1 MPQGRATTREREEAY
16 QDLVRQG
23 LIVPPQRESAGAGED
38 ERRAAYEALVRDGL
52 IVRGTPQANGAQS
65 DAPLPEWSVGKAFR
79 AGISDVL
86 TRRADATAMEREAMA
101 DRRERGL
108 VNPGALGYLFGER
121 PQAAPAQPENSAPV
135 GLLDIWLPKLR
146 ENQAKDR
153 EMFEAYREQRFADAQ
168 ESAFRREDTLRKM
181 ADSVSPG
188 EYAAPESAVGQFAHD
203 FIRNSP
209 YSLAS
214 MAASV
219 PVAVMTGGAAV
230 PMALTSA
237 ALGHMEAQD
246 EMSDV
251 YRHFREQGL
260 SPDEAYRR
268 AMPDYAANV
277 GVLAASNYLQTA
289 VTAGAGKAVKEA
301 LDAAAAGKTAETAL
315 GKAAE
320 AIMKTDMGKKLLTSR
335 GGPAA
340 ASILFDAISEG
351 VFEEAPQNIASSLTK
366 GEPVDWG
373 QTAYEAALGAA
384 SGALFGAGGSAMSY
398 LSDRREAMRTG
409 AESPQ
414 NAAEPQAQPPVS
426 ATGSPDALIDELI
439 GEVNAAQETA
449 AQTGSQQE
457 AAARGNAE
465 VVADAVNSAPLEGR
479 EQARTREPIQSA
491 AQESGRVELKRDGQ
505 AVAQPAPIQPQFQNI
520 VQYNDRGEWLAT
532 PVNYELMELDD
543 LITSNTDAGGINELY
558 PAEYQPR
565 DRSRLDSVQQIE
577 EIARSLQPQQLGPT
591 MDIFNGASIIDARN
605 NVISGNGRTMAIR
618 RAYGDAGNPSAA
630 RYRRYLADN
639 AANLG
644 IDAAALAQMRNP
656 VYVRRLM
663 DEGVDL
669 RRFAELANTPTI
681 AAKSAAE
688 VARQDAGHI
697 DDELLSMIES
707 DENGNLN
714 FNRNFASN
722 YLDRIVAQSER
733 GAFVTR
739 DGYLSQDALRRMK
752 NALVYKAYGD
762 SSFLERISESTDDD
776 MRNLS
781 NALVS
786 VSPNIAKMEGG
797 IARGALDSNL
807 SIRDALVE
815 AIRQLEYVR
824 ANGLKVDEALNQSGL
839 FGEQMSDAAKVMLQF
854 FDANKRSAKAI
865 RTLLADYAAEVE
877 DKGDPRQANMFETED
892 ETAAQLLARMAAR
905 QGKGA
910 DGKAVQTAGDQG
922 RIDFNAPEATQERPQ
937 TTAAPAQAQAAEP
950 TVRPQA
956 RNAEAAP
963 APGAAQGQQPQTAA
977 AYPVENARKTY
988 TPVGETT
995 ESIEYRVDEEDD
1007 GSFSVSKITGAR
1019 DENGVIVA
1027 TRREIMETG
1036 LDEREAEEMRARL
1049 QGEESAAATS
1059 RSGEKEAKIAGNVM
1073 FAEGYRSESGRTL
1086 DEADRFEF
1094 VIRPDGSNFFGAF
1107 GQDVEAATGGR
1118 VKAAPIRLQVGYT
1131 RPDAQGNETG
1141 FGLAHIKKREPELLK
1156 IGYNSAEEYI
1166 TDIIGTY
1173 DRIYGHKKS
1182 NRIQLVRSGSK
1193 SGVMPLELILDYGDD
1208 GFYTIVSAFPYSD
1221 RKIAKKIKEPLLYDR
1236 RGTTLSTISPDADA
1250 AKKGTNGDKVR
1261 PAVPAAAEEQGSFS
1275 DSNIPQSPIP
1285 SNEAA
1290 KQIRLAGRVFDMLK
1304 KGETIKDNVA
1314 FARMADAEFG
1324 GTQSEGAYVM
1334 TQAYDALEMGVNLY
1348 IRDKKITPSQY
1359 STAKSVKKTVAALQ
1373 ETILDK
1379 LPTMNIR
1386 DARKEKYQQFSTPPN
1401 YSAVVN
1407 WLLGTKAGDVVLEPS
1422 AGLGGLAV
1430 FAKNAGAAVYV
1441 NELDP
1446 QRAALL
1452 SRMGFD
1458 GVFTENAEQID
1469 NVLPHNIRP
1478 NRIVMNPPFSSSA
1491 GRTSRNDTMNAAQ
1504 HIEQALERL
1513 ADGGR
1518 AVMILGKGM
1527 ADDAPR
1533 FKEFWNG
1540 IKERYNVRANVE
1552 LSGKDY
1558 AKYGT
1563 TFGNVI
1569 VVVDKTG
1576 PTPSTGSERKAYA
1589 TVTGDGKTLSLD
1601 EAIDLLEGVAKDG
1614 RNLERRAGEARR
1626 AEQSSRGQS
1635 VVGNRQAENTDGGA
1649 LQQPA
1654 ADIGGVAARDVPDER
1669 AGMAGEGGHAPGGN
1683 AGGLPESDRPD
1694 SERPAN
1700 NVQRGRGEV
1709 RAGGSGRLPVG
1720 DAGRGGVPEGER
1732 PAAGA
1737 GTGGAGDI
1745 QRGPG
1750 DVAGRDRPAGQ
1761 SDGHNEGL
1769 ASESVQ
1775 LKSKDEI
1782 IKERAKAKPS
1792 ADEDEMVY
1800 EHYVSSVAGKEHPA
1814 DLDEPAAM
1822 AAVQAPEITVKLKLP
1837 DKIIKDGLL
1846 SAPQIEAVARAVQS
1860 FETTNPDGT
1869 RRGFFIGDGT
1879 GVGKG
1884 REIAGI
1890 IMDQFAKGYG
1900 NGKAVWLSKSHDLAN
1915 DARRDWEG
1923 LGNDGKDVIQ
1933 FSKYTGKKRL
1943 NSDQK
1948 GILFSAYTFFDKK
1961 TRRDRAQE
1969 MKDWLGEDF
1978 DGVIVLDEAHIVNN
1992 VLDKKGQRGD
2002 SKASKRALAV
2012 RDLILAFPKARVVYV
2027 SATGATEIQNL
2038 GMLERL
2044 YLWGEGTAFQ
2054 TLSDFLAK
2062 IGNGGMAALELV
2074 ARDMKAMGLY
2084 IARSLSMRA
2093 GPNGGDENV
2102 TFSRLEHRLTEA
2114 QKTQYNE
2121 VCKAWSVVV
2130 QNVREA
2136 VGATKTTQGS
2146 NAYSQLYGAMQSCYN
2161 QILTS
2166 MSIPS
2171 VISSIEQDLK
2181 NGNSVVLQLT
2191 NTNEAA
2197 QNRAAEKL
2205 NKEEGDTVDD
2215 LDVTP
2220 RDSVIAFLEKSFP
2233 VEQYEEYEDD
2243 NGNRKTR
2250 LVLDSNG
2257 KPVLNKKAV
2266 KARDELIE
2274 HIRSVRFPDS
2284 PMDMIIKHFGVKN
2297 VAEVTGRSKTPNYER
2312 KGNAILVPRG
2322 KNANRAEME
2331 AFQDGRK
2338 RILIFSDAGGT
2349 GFSFHADKTK
2359 KNQQK
2364 RIHYMLQ
2371 PGWNAAKAVQGLGR
2385 TNRSNQAH
2393 KPHVV
2398 LVTTNVPGH
2407 KRFMSTIARRLEQ
2420 LGALTL
2426 GDRSAQNKGLFNE
2439 GDNLESRQSQIA
2451 VNRLIA
2457 ELPESVLDLMG
2468 IQIKMDKRGRAE
2480 EVPVS
2485 QFLNRLLVLDVDTQ
2499 GRVFDWF
2506 NRLQQEEIEKARA
2519 NGTLD
2524 TGTRTLRA
2532 DSLSVAEDSVVY
2544 KNGGVETRYIKLDAG
2559 YKQSPRAFDSRAE
2572 SGFIGYYSQK
2582 AANGG
2587 KGRVV
2592 QVYEKASETDP
2603 RTGEIL
2609 KTYSLRGV
2617 NPSFSGTINER
2628 TLNNADR
2635 YVKLGKADAE
2645 RLWNDESREL
2655 PRMRHETRHLL
2666 SGAILPIYNS
2676 VEMGEG
2682 GGTVLKV
2689 NLDDGR
2695 SVLGL
2700 AVSDQRIG
2708 PTLRNLAAMPDN
2720 SAPRYEGA
2728 APSLAPEDIIDDV
2741 MENGTEYRLQNGW
2754 RIKRRRVLGD
2764 NRVELV
2770 GPDFTQ
2776 EGAVTKWGVIK
2787 ETINSQSRYFIPTG
2801 RPQTLTKILA
2811 FSPVDP
2817 ERTVRNNGGEERYRI
2832 ADIRQRDAALKNEML
2847 RGKPVARLTG
2857 NEYQAASPAIWD
2869 EVFADL
2875 QAKFKGKV
2883 YREGIGDIF
2892 FLKKGLK
2899 ADVFHG
2905 TSKEK
2910 NAAFAAVPNILTKGK
2925 VLRISPNW
2933 KGRGYRSFV
2942 IGAPIEI
2949 AGERYLAMA
2958 VVNEAS
2964 DTNHHRTHG
2973 NFYLHEVFLEK
2984 GLLDSQTASPRGTQ
2998 QPSPLR
3004 SGHRS
3009 LAASDVS
3016 QQGDIYTL
3024 LNKVIN
3030 VNSLPEITP
3039 EAINANA
3046 PGLHAIRL
3054 SGGALLLEGKGGAKI
3069 FIDNRD
3075 EPLSI
3080 NSKAFR
3086 QEYGRDV
3093 TPDDIATGR
3102 TVIMGK
3108 KAFIDLVNGVS
3119 TLEDLNEELYH
3130 SAEALVLRPEEIAKL
3145 REDFGS
3151 EKACVE
3157 AYLNFR
3163 NRRMKRLTVRSMR
3176 FFQRIKDCFDRIR
3189 ATLFGPRSEDIFR
3202 DIADGRVWDREVI
3215 ESNEAVTRYRNTRKA
3230 ADIAAAYGRAV
3241 EAVEHIM
3248 DGADESVIKNARD
3261 DISQYGGSNDVAL
3274 VWGNSKKGIAH
3285 IGEKRG
3291 GEVVG
3296 NVIRAVVEGDVVKF
3310 VEAKKTLHIEW
3321 NGYEAVLS
3329 LDENG
3334 NRKTWL
3340 LTGWHQNR
3348 PDASGEVGAQSGA
3361 THTRP
3366 TFSRSDMGAGLDVI
3380 LAQRD
3385 ESVNDSNVRY
3395 RVSAPEQG
3403 RVFEDAK
3410 KVSEEMKE
3418 AKKEVSMPATVGK
3431 VLEDVA
3437 SAENGERT
3445 EGMKDPLDKPKRRR
3459 TFREMIDAAY
3469 TAHVDDLH
3477 PIFTH
3482 FGKDMYRRAA
3492 NALYGIG
3499 SKARYRLLYGDQD
3512 RGAKGLKQIWE
3523 MLPAEHRSGF
3533 SYYAVLKHLYD
3544 IAKLTADTR
3553 AQIAGLQ
3560 QQLDEGGLDAK
3571 GRERIEAQI
3580 AELKKRERFTMASPE
3595 VYEKAIK
3602 KIEAA
3607 YPKWIEAQKELVKY
3621 NRALLKT
3628 LEESGIISHDLY
3640 YDLVHRYPNYV
3651 PLQRDFDTKEGLD
3664 EFVEGRGLV
3673 NVQNP
3678 LKRLRG
3684 SERDV
3689 IDPLDQIIRNTYAFE
3704 SVAARQGV
3712 AREIVK
3718 RYDKGEYD
3726 GLMEQV
3732 EDRHHGPGESIFYV
3746 YEDGKKRLFKT
3757 DKDIYEALVR
3767 SVGAA
3772 PQTSNILTKM
3782 LSVPTRALRY
3792 GTTHSL
3798 TFGVGNLLRDTFSYA
3813 VLGKDF
3819 RPVVD
3824 TVNGFLALIT
3834 NEELVRDFM
3843 RSGGLQESSWLSDNK
3858 REELIR
3864 LLKGRKT
3871 WKDNA
3876 ALHYNPI
3883 ALYFKLSGAFAE
3895 FSEQASRLGQYKR
3908 LLDEGYSKEDAIFET
3923 RDNMNFMRAGN
3934 VGRSLNR
3941 FVPFYN
3947 ASLQGVDKLC
3957 RTMYHDGKWDKKAM
3971 ARGLLYLTTL
3981 SLVSCLYNYGD
3992 DDRREKYLNLR
4003 PWRKNM
4009 FWNFVI
4015 GDEVFSIPK
4024 PFEAGMIFG
4033 SLPERFMDYLWA
4045 KDKRAFD
4052 GVMNS
4057 LLSALTPEFA
4067 PLLFMTLFELQS
4079 NYSRF
4084 FGRQIVPMREQRLRP
4099 ELQYGPHT
4107 AEWAKQITQITKYL
4121 PEFAGLPALE
4131 TFSRTLRSPRML
4143 EYAALAL
4150 TGSAARDLSDI
4161 YNMGSRLFK
4170 GETRPAENP
4179 LVVMPGVRRL
4189 FADAKYGGR
4198 DQDAFRKEIDS
4209 LMEDYNSAKEHCEQ
4223 GRYTE
4228 LSVRDIRHLQLEP
4241 VIQYTNKMLT
4251 DRNRG
4256 INAANRAIQR
4266 ITVAPNMTA
4275 KQKREAIDQI
4285 NAYVLAMSR
4294 EGLRR
4299 VEEIQKYLRTDK
4311 M

>member
-1 MPQGRATTREREEAY
+1 MPQERAMTREEAY

-23 LIVPPQRESAGAGED
+23 LIVPPQMESVSAGED

-52 IVRGTPQANGAQS
+52 IVRGTPQANETQS
-65 DAPLPEWSVGKAFR
+65 NAPLPEWSAGRAFR

-86 TRRADATAMEREAMA
+86 TRRADTTAMEREAMA
-101 DRRERGL
+101 DRQERGL
-108 VNPGALGYLFGER
+108 VNPGILGYLFGER
-121 PQAAPAQPENSAPV
+121 PQAAPAQPDNNAPA
-135 GLLDIWLPKLR
+135 GLIDKLLPGLR

-153 EMFEAYREQRFADAQ
+153 EMFKAYREQRFADAQ

-181 ADSVSPG
+181 AGAVDPG

-209 YSLAS
+209 YTLAS

-251 YRHFREQGL
+251 YKHFREQGL
-260 SPDEAYRR
+260 TPDEAYRR

-289 VTAGAGKAVKEA
+289 VTAGAGKAVREA
-301 LDAAAAGKTAETAL
+301 LDAAAAGTAPSTAL
-315 GKAAE
+315 GKAAD
-320 AIMKTDMGKKLLTSR
+320 AIMKTETGRKLLTSR

-366 GEPVDWG
+366 GEPIDWE

-398 LSDRREAMRTG
+398 LSDRGEGRRTG
-409 AESPQ
+409 AELPQ
-414 NAAEPQAQPPVS
+414 NAMQPQPAQPQAPDAAQAQRLAQAQAAQTD
-426 ATGSPDALIDELI
+426 ATGQPRAQNQPSSVASGAPDTLIDEII

-449 AQTGSQQE
+449 AQTGSSQE
-457 AAARGNAE
+457 ATARGNAE
-465 VVADAVNSAPLEGR
+465 VVADAVNSAPLEGL
-479 EQARTREPIQSA
+479 EKARTREPIQAA
-491 AQESGRVELKRDGQ
+491 AQPQPQESVTLKQDGQ
-505 AVAQPAPIQPQFQNI
+505 AAQPVAPQPQPGNFVRFHSNGQLM
-520 VQYNDRGEWLAT
+520 QT
-532 PVNYELMELDD
+532 PVDYALMEIDD
-543 LITSNTDAGGINELY
+543 LVTSNLDSGGVNPAY
-558 PAEYQPR
+558 PAEFQPR
-565 DRSRLDSVQQIE
+565 DRSRASGMLQVSQM
-577 EIARSLQPQQLGPT
+577 ARDLRPELLGA
-591 MDIFNGASIIDARN
+591 DEYADRGAPIIDARG
-605 NVISGNGRTMAIR
+605 NVISGNGRTMSIR
-618 RAYGDAGNPSAA
+618 SAYRNQPDTSGA
-630 RYRRYLADN
+630 RYRNWLSEN
-639 AANLG
+639 
-644 IDAAALAQMRNP
+644 AAALGLDGNAARSMRNP
-656 VYVRRLM
+656 VLVRRLT
-663 DEGVDL
+663 DPQLDL
-669 RRFAELANTPTI
+669 RAFAEDANTPVVAGMSASEQAMKDAERLTPEI
-681 AAKSAAE
+681 LAKF
-688 VARQDAGHI
+688 VPNDTG
-697 DDELLSMIES
+697 DVLTN
-707 DENGNLN
+707 NGE
-714 FNRNFASN
+714 FVQAFGDGVVDRSEMERFINREG
-722 YLDRIVAQSER
+722 R
-733 GAFVTR
+733 
-739 DGYLSQDALRRMK
+739 LSQDGARRIK
-752 NALVYKAYGD
+752 NALVAKAYGD
-762 SSFLERISESTDDD
+762 SGFLERVSESTDDD

-781 NALVS
+781 NALTQAA
-786 VSPNIAKMEGG
+786 PAIASAEEKMS
-797 IARGALDSNL
+797 RGLLDSNL
-807 SIRDALVE
+807 SLRAPLIE
-815 AIRQLEYVR
+815 AVRELERVR
-824 ANGLKVDEALNQSGL
+824 EQGGNVAEVLNQQGL
-839 FGEQMSDAAKVMLQF
+839 FGEQLSDEAKILLQF

-865 RTLLADYAAEVE
+865 RTLLTDYAATVE
-877 DKGDPRQANMFETED
+877 EKGDPRQASMFDAEG
-892 ETAAQLLARMAAR
+892 ETASQLLARMAAR

-910 DGKAVQTAGDQG
+910 DGRAIQAAGDQG
-922 RIDFNAPEATQERPQ
+922 RLDFNAPE
-937 TTAAPAQAQAAEP
+937 EP
-950 TVRPQA
+950 TAQVQRD
-956 RNAEAAP
+956 EAVPVTATP
-963 APGAAQGQQPQTAA
+963 APSAPQTAA
-977 AYPVENARKTY
+977 AYPIENARKAY
-988 TPVGETT
+988 TTAGETR
-995 ESIEYRVDEEDD
+995 ENIEYSADEESD
-1007 GSFSVSKITGAR
+1007 GSFSVSKITSTR

-1027 TRREIMETG
+1027 TRREVIENG
-1036 LDEREAEEMRARL
+1036 LDEREAEELRTRL
-1049 QGEESAAATS
+1049 QAEKATPPPTSQQATNRRADDKDASA
-1059 RSGEKEAKIAGNVM
+1059 
-1073 FAEGYRSESGRTL
+1073 
-1086 DEADRFEF
+1086 
-1094 VIRPDGSNFFGAF
+1094 P
-1107 GQDVEAATGGR
+1107 
-1118 VKAAPIRLQVGYT
+1118 AAPA
-1131 RPDAQGNETG
+1131 P
-1141 FGLAHIKKREPELLK
+1141 LASEP
-1156 IGYNSAEEYI
+1156 A
-1166 TDIIGTY
+1166 
-1173 DRIYGHKKS
+1173 
-1182 NRIQLVRSGSK
+1182 
-1193 SGVMPLELILDYGDD
+1193 P
-1208 GFYTIVSAFPYSD
+1208 
-1221 RKIAKKIKEPLLYDR
+1221 
-1236 RGTTLSTISPDADA
+1236 
-1250 AKKGTNGDKVR
+1250 
-1261 PAVPAAAEEQGSFS
+1261 
-1275 DSNIPQSPIP
+1275 PQM
-1285 SNEAA
+1285 
-1290 KQIRLAGRVFDMLK
+1290 RLAARVFDMLK
-1304 KGETIKDNVA
+1304 KGEKIKDNVA
-1314 FARMADAEFG
+1314 FARMADEAWG
-1324 GTQSEGAYVM
+1324 GTQAQGAYDM
-1334 TQAYDALEMGVNLY
+1334 SQAYDALEMGVNMY
-1348 IRDKKITPSQY
+1348 IRDKQIVPSRY
-1359 STAKSVKKTVAALQ
+1359 ATAASIKKSVAALKEQ
-1373 ETILDK
+1373 VMDK
-1379 LPTMNIR
+1379 LPTMSNR
-1386 DARKEKYQQFSTPPN
+1386 SERKMQFQQFSTPPN
-1401 YSAVVN
+1401 YSAVAN
-1407 WLLGTKAGDVVLEPS
+1407 WLLGTKEGDVVLEPS

-1430 FAKNAGAAVYV
+1430 FAKNAGATVYV

-1469 NVLPHNIRP
+1469 NVLPDNIRP
-1478 NRIVMNPPFSSSA
+1478 NRIIMNPPFSSSA
-1491 GRTSRNDTMNAAQ
+1491 GRTSRNDTMNAVQ

-1527 ADDAPR
+1527 ADESPR
-1533 FKEFWNG
+1533 FKAFWDD

-1563 TFGNVI
+1563 TWGNVI

-1576 PTPSTGSERKAYA
+1576 PTPSTGGKRKAYA
-1589 TVTGDGKTLSLD
+1589 TITGDGKTVSLD

-1614 RNLERRAGEARR
+1614 RSLERRTGAAGR
-1626 AEQSSRGQS
+1626 AEQSGRGQGR
-1635 VVGNRQAENTDGGA
+1635 VGDTRTENTGHGVV
-1649 LQQPA
+1649 QQSA
-1654 ADIGGVAARDVPDER
+1654 ADVGGVGVRDNPRER
-1669 AGMAGEGGHAPGGN
+1669 AGMVRAGGHAPEEN
-1683 AGGLPESDRPD
+1683 AARMPEPDRPD
-1694 SERPAN
+1694 SERSAN
-1700 NVQRGRGEV
+1700 NVQRRKARVGSDN
-1709 RAGGSGRLPVG
+1709 GGTGLSDGSTRP
-1720 DAGRGGVPEGER
+1720 GGVSEGER
-1732 PAAGA
+1732 PAGSN
-1737 GTGGAGDI
+1737 GTGGTGDI
-1745 QRGPG
+1745 QRGLG
-1750 DVAGRDRPAGQ
+1750 HDTGRDGASGQ
-1761 SDGHNEGL
+1761 PDGHNERL
-1769 ASESVQ
+1769 EPEFVQ
-1775 LKSKDEI
+1775 IKSKDEI
-1782 IKERAKAKPS
+1782 IKERAKAKPD
-1792 ADEDEMVY
+1792 ANEDEMVY
-1800 EHYVSSVAGKEHPA
+1800 EHYVSSVAGKDHPA

-1822 AAVQAPEITVKLKLP
+1822 AAVQAPEITVQLKLP
-1837 DKIIKDGLL
+1837 DRIIKEGKL
-1846 SAPQIEAVARAVQS
+1846 SAPQIEAVARAAQS
-1860 FETTNPDGT
+1860 FETKNPDGT

-1890 IMDQFAKGYG
+1890 IMDQLAKGLG
-1900 NGKAVWLSKSHDLAN
+1900 NGKALWLSKSHDLAE
-1915 DARRDWEG
+1915 DARRDWVG
-1923 LGNDGKDVIQ
+1923 LGNNGNDVIQ
-1933 FSKYTGKKRL
+1933 FCKYTGKKRL
-1943 NSDQK
+1943 DPKQK

-1961 TRRDRAQE
+1961 PGRDRVKE

-1978 DGVIVLDEAHIVNN
+1978 DGVIALDEAHLVNN
-1992 VLDKKGQRGD
+1992 VLDVKGTRGKN
-2002 SKASKRALAV
+2002 KASQRALAV
-2012 RDLILAFPKARVVYV
+2012 RDLIRAFPKARVVYV

-2038 GMLERL
+2038 AMLERL
-2044 YLWGEGTAFQ
+2044 HLWGEGTAFP
-2054 TLSDFLAK
+2054 TLSDFLTK
-2062 IGNGGMAALELV
+2062 IGNGGMASLELV

-2084 IARSLSMRA
+2084 IARSLSFRA

-2102 TFSRLEHRLTEA
+2102 TFSRLEHKLTDN
-2114 QKTQYNE
+2114 QKAQYNE
-2121 VCKAWSVVV
+2121 VSKAWSVIV
-2130 QNVREA
+2130 QNAHKAVEA
-2136 VGATKTTQGS
+2136 TNSKGTNQTG
-2146 NAYSQLYGAMQSCYN
+2146 YSQLYGAMQACYN

-2166 MSIPS
+2166 MSVPS

-2181 NGNSVVLQLT
+2181 NGNSVVIQLT

-2205 NKEEGDTVDD
+2205 DKEEGDTVDD
-2215 LDVTP
+2215 LDITP
-2220 RDSVIAFLEKSFP
+2220 RDTVIAYLEKSFP
-2233 VEQYEEYEDD
+2233 VEQWEEYEDD
-2243 NGNRKTR
+2243 NGTKRKR
-2250 LVLDSNG
+2250 KVVDSKGN
-2257 KPVLNKKAV
+2257 PVINKKA
-2266 KARDELIE
+2266 AALRDKLIE
-2274 HIRSVRFPDS
+2274 HIRSIRFPDS

-2349 GFSFHADKTK
+2349 GFSFHADRTK

-2393 KPHVV
+2393 KPHVL
-2398 LVTTNVPGH
+2398 LVATDVPGH
-2407 KRFMSTIARRLEQ
+2407 KRYSSTIARRLGQ
-2420 LGALTL
+2420 LGALTQ
-2426 GDRSAQNKGLFNE
+2426 GDRSAQNMGLFNE
-2439 GDNLESRQSQIA
+2439 SDNLENRQSQIA

-2457 ELPESVLDLMG
+2457 VLDKSILDLMG
-2468 IQIKMDKRGRAE
+2468 IQPQTDRRGRPE

-2485 QFLNRLLVLDVDTQ
+2485 QFLNRLLVLDINTQ
-2499 GRVFDWF
+2499 GKVFDWF
-2506 NRLQQEEIEKARA
+2506 NRLQQEEIERATA

-2532 DSLSVAEDSVVY
+2532 DSLAVAEDSIVY
-2544 KNGGVETRYIKLDAG
+2544 KNGGIETRYVKLDAG

-2572 SGFIGYYSQK
+2572 SGFIGYYNQRT
-2582 AANGG
+2582 ANGG

-2617 NPSFSGTINER
+2617 NPSFSATINER
-2628 TLNNADR
+2628 TLNNSDR
-2635 YVKLGKADAE
+2635 YAKLSKTDAE
-2645 RLWNDESREL
+2645 KLWNDESREL

-2682 GGTVLKV
+2682 GGTVLKA

-2720 SAPRYEGA
+2720 SAPRREGA
-2728 APSLAPEDIIDDV
+2728 ATSFAPEDIIDDV

-2754 RIKRRRVLGD
+2754 RIKRSRVLGG

-2776 EGAVTKWGVIK
+2776 ERAVMMWGAIK
-2787 ETINSQSRYFIPTG
+2787 DIINSKPRYFIPTG
-2801 RPQTLTKILA
+2801 RTQTLAMVLRS
-2811 FSPVDP
+2811 SPVDP
-2817 ERTVRNNGGEERYRI
+2817 DRTVRNNGGEERYRI

-2857 NEYQAASPAIWD
+2857 EEFAKRPGESLAERVAEYFHREYGGAV
-2869 EVFADL
+2869 ER
-2875 QAKFKGKV
+2875 KGFGRILLNRRSV
-2883 YREGIGDIF
+2883 RNDILHGIGRM
-2892 FLKKGLK
+2892 K
-2899 ADVFHG
+2899 AI
-2905 TSKEK
+2905 S
-2910 NAAFAAVPNILTKGK
+2910 FAAVPDVLTKGRM
-2925 VLRISPNW
+2925 LRYVPNW
-2933 KGRGYRSFV
+2933 KGRGYGTYA

-2949 AGERYLAMA
+2949 ANARYLAIA
-2958 VVNEAS
+2958 IVNEADDANAGS
-2964 DTNHHRTHG
+2964 KHG
-2973 NFYLHEVFLEK
+2973 EFYLHEVMLQDIPPDASEVP
-2984 GLLDSQTASPRGTQ
+2984 SQQAYRDAGVVHAATKAGEAAHVHRSSDGPIAASAEAVQLPRGD
-2998 QPSPLR
+2998 S
-3004 SGHRS
+3004 SSNGN
-3009 LAASDVS
+3009 VS
-3016 QQGDIYTL
+3016 RGDIYTL

-3046 PGLHAIRL
+3046 PGLHATRL

-3069 FIDNRD
+3069 FVDNRD
-3075 EPLSI
+3075 ELLSI
-3080 NSKAFR
+3080 NSEAFR

-3102 TVIMGK
+3102 TIVMGK

-3119 TLEDLNEELYH
+3119 TLEDFREELYH
-3130 SAEALVLRPEEIAKL
+3130 AAERLVLRPEEIVKL

-3151 EKACVE
+3151 EKATVE

-3202 DIADGRVWDREVI
+3202 DIADGRVWSREVI
-3215 ESNEAVTRYRNTRKA
+3215 GSNEAV
-3230 ADIAAAYGRAV
+3230 
-3241 EAVEHIM
+3241 E
-3248 DGADESVIKNARD
+3248 
-3261 DISQYGGSNDVAL
+3261 
-3274 VWGNSKKGIAH
+3274 
-3285 IGEKRG
+3285 
-3291 GEVVG
+3291 
-3296 NVIRAVVEGDVVKF
+3296 
-3310 VEAKKTLHIEW
+3310 
-3321 NGYEAVLS
+3321 
-3329 LDENG
+3329 
-3334 NRKTWL
+3334 
-3340 LTGWHQNR
+3340 
-3348 PDASGEVGAQSGA
+3348 
-3361 THTRP
+3361 
-3366 TFSRSDMGAGLDVI
+3366 
-3380 LAQRD
+3380 
-3385 ESVNDSNVRY
+3385 RY
-3395 RVSAPEQG
+3395 RVSAEGNRRAPEQG
-3403 RVFEDAK
+3403 RVLEDAQE
-3410 KVSEEMKE
+3410 VSEEMKE
-3418 AKKEVSMPATVGK
+3418 AKKEVSMPAILGK
-3431 VLEDVA
+3431 ELEDVA
-3437 SAENGERT
+3437 KAENGGRM
-3445 EGMKDPLDKPKRRR
+3445 EGMIDPLAKGKRRR
-3459 TFREMIDAAY
+3459 TFKELMDAAY

-3477 PIFTH
+3477 PILTH
-3482 FGKDMYRRAA
+3482 FGKDMHRRAA

-3499 SKARYRLLYGDQD
+3499 SKAQYRLLYGDPE
-3512 RGAKGLKQIWE
+3512 RGVKGLMQILD

-3571 GRERIEAQI
+3571 GRERVEARI

-3621 NRALLKT
+3621 NQALLKM
-3628 LEESGIISHDLY
+3628 LEDSGIISHDLY

-3651 PLQRDFDTKEGLD
+3651 PLQRDFGTEEGLSK
-3664 EFVEGRGLV
+3664 FVEGRGLV

-3718 RYDKGEYD
+3718 RYDNGEYD

-3732 EDRHHGPGESIFYV
+3732 EDRHHAPGESIFYV
-3746 YEDGKKRLFKT
+3746 YENGEKRLFKT

-3767 SVGAA
+3767 SVGAS
-3772 PQTSNILTKM
+3772 PQESNILTKM
-3782 LSVPTRALRY
+3782 LSAPTRALRY

-3798 TFGVGNLLRDTFSYA
+3798 TFGVGNLMRDTFSYA

-3824 TVNGFLALIT
+3824 TVNGFMALIT

-3843 RSGGLQESSWLSDNK
+3843 RNGGLQESSWLSDNK

-3876 ALHYNPI
+3876 VLNYNPI
-3883 ALYFKLSGAFAE
+3883 SLYFKLSGAFAE
-3895 FSEQASRLGQYKR
+3895 VSEQASRLGQYKR
-3908 LLDEGYSKEDAIFET
+3908 LLDKGYSKEDAIFET

-3957 RTMYHDGKWDKKAM
+3957 RTMYHDGKWDKKAL
-3971 ARGLLYLTTL
+3971 ARGLMYLTTL
-3981 SLVSCLYNYGD
+3981 SLASCLYNYGD
-3992 DDRREKYLNLR
+3992 DDRREKYMNLR

-4024 PFEAGMIFG
+4024 PFEAGMLFG
-4033 SLPERFMDYLWA
+4033 SLPERFMDYLWQH
-4045 KDKRAFD
+4045 DKRAFD
-4052 GVMNS
+4052 GVAQS
-4057 LLSALTPEFA
+4057 LYGSLTPEFVPMA
-4067 PLLFMTLFELQS
+4067 VSVMFELEA

-4084 FGRQIVPMREQRLRP
+4084 FGRQIVPMSEQRLDP

-4107 AEWAKQITQITKYL
+4107 AEWAKQMTQITKYL
-4121 PEFAGLPALE
+4121 PEFAGVPFFE
-4131 TFSRTLRSPRML
+4131 NFSKTLRSPRML

-4150 TGSAARDLSDI
+4150 TGSAGRDLSDI

-4170 GETRPAENP
+4170 GEARPSENP

-4198 DQDAFRKEIDS
+4198 DQDAFRTEITQLKNKLDS
-4209 LMEDYNSAKEHCEQ
+4209 ATHLYKNGEYSALTPY
-4223 GRYTE
+4223 R
-4228 LSVRDIRHLQLEP
+4228 VRLLQLEP
-4241 VIQYTNKMLT
+4241 VIKYTNKILT

-4256 INAANRAIQR
+4256 INAANRTIQR
-4266 ITVAPNMTA
+4266 ITTAPNMTA

>member
-1 MPQGRATTREREEAY
+1 MPQERAMTREEAY

-23 LIVPPQRESAGAGED
+23 LIVPPQMESVGAGED

-52 IVRGTPQANGAQS
+52 IVRGTPQTNEPQS
-65 DAPLPEWSVGKAFR
+65 NAPLPEWSVGKAFR

-86 TRRADATAMEREAMA
+86 TRRADTTAMEREAMA
-101 DRRERGL
+101 DRQERGL
-108 VNPGALGYLFGER
+108 VNPGILGYLFGER
-121 PQAAPAQPENSAPV
+121 PQAAPAQPDNNAPA
-135 GLLDIWLPKLR
+135 GLIDKLLPGLR

-153 EMFEAYREQRFADAQ
+153 EMFKAYREQRFADAQ
-168 ESAFRREDTLRKM
+168 ESAFRREDILRKM
-181 ADSVSPG
+181 AGAVDPG
-188 EYAAPESAVGQFAHD
+188 EYAAPDSAVGQFAHD

-209 YSLAS
+209 YTLAS

-251 YRHFREQGL
+251 YKHFREQGL

-289 VTAGAGKAVKEA
+289 VTAGAGKAVREA
-301 LDAAAAGKTAETAL
+301 LDAAAAGTAPNTAL
-315 GKAAE
+315 GKAAD
-320 AIMKTDMGKKLLTSR
+320 AIMKTETGRKLLTSR
-335 GGPAA
+335 GGPMA

-366 GEPVDWG
+366 GEPIDWG

-398 LSDRREAMRTG
+398 LSDRGEGRRTG
-409 AESPQ
+409 AEPPQ
-414 NAAEPQAQPPVS
+414 NAMQPQLAQPQAPDAAQAQRLAQAQAAQTD
-426 ATGSPDALIDELI
+426 ATGQPRAQNQPSSVASGAPDTLIDEI
-439 GEVNAAQETA
+439 ISEVNAAQETA
-449 AQTGSQQE
+449 AQTGSSQE
-457 AAARGNAE
+457 ATARGNAE
-465 VVADAVNSAPLEGR
+465 VVADAVNSAPLEGL
-479 EQARTREPIQSA
+479 EKARTREPIQAA
-491 AQESGRVELKRDGQ
+491 AQPQPQESVTLKQDGQ
-505 AVAQPAPIQPQFQNI
+505 AAQPVAPQPQPGNFVRFHSNGQLM
-520 VQYNDRGEWLAT
+520 QT
-532 PVNYELMELDD
+532 PVDYALMEIDD
-543 LITSNTDAGGINELY
+543 LVTSNLDSGGVNPAY
-558 PAEYQPR
+558 PAEFQPR
-565 DRSRLDSVQQIE
+565 DRSRASGMLQVSQM
-577 EIARSLQPQQLGPT
+577 ARDLRPELLGA
-591 MDIFNGASIIDARN
+591 DEYADRGAPIIDARG
-605 NVISGNGRTMAIR
+605 NVISGNGRTMSIR
-618 RAYGDAGNPSAA
+618 SAYRNQPDTSGA
-630 RYRRYLADN
+630 RYRNWLSEN
-639 AANLG
+639 
-644 IDAAALAQMRNP
+644 AAALGLDGNAARSMRNP
-656 VYVRRLM
+656 VLVRRLT
-663 DEGVDL
+663 DPQLDL
-669 RRFAELANTPTI
+669 RAFAEDANTPVVAGMSASEQAMKDAERLTPEI
-681 AAKSAAE
+681 LAKF
-688 VARQDAGHI
+688 VPNDTG
-697 DDELLSMIES
+697 DVLTN
-707 DENGNLN
+707 NGE
-714 FNRNFASN
+714 FVQAFGDGVVDRSEMERFINREG
-722 YLDRIVAQSER
+722 R
-733 GAFVTR
+733 
-739 DGYLSQDALRRMK
+739 LSQDGARRIK
-752 NALVYKAYGD
+752 NALVAKAYGD
-762 SSFLERISESTDDD
+762 SGFLERVSESTDDD

-781 NALVS
+781 NALTQAA
-786 VSPNIAKMEGG
+786 PAIASAEEKMS
-797 IARGALDSNL
+797 RGLLDSNL
-807 SIRDALVE
+807 SLRAPLIE
-815 AIRQLEYVR
+815 AVRELERVR
-824 ANGLKVDEALNQSGL
+824 EQGGNVAEVLNQQGL
-839 FGEQMSDAAKVMLQF
+839 FGEQLSDEAKILLQF

-865 RTLLADYAAEVE
+865 RTLLTDYAATVE
-877 DKGDPRQANMFETED
+877 EKGDPRQASMFDAEG
-892 ETAAQLLARMAAR
+892 ETASQLLARMAAR

-910 DGKAVQTAGDQG
+910 DGRAIQAAGDQG
-922 RIDFNAPEATQERPQ
+922 RLDFNAPE
-937 TTAAPAQAQAAEP
+937 EP
-950 TVRPQA
+950 TAQVQRD
-956 RNAEAAP
+956 EAVPVTATP
-963 APGAAQGQQPQTAA
+963 APSAPQTAA
-977 AYPVENARKTY
+977 AYPIENARKAY
-988 TPVGETT
+988 TTAGETR
-995 ESIEYRVDEEDD
+995 ENIEYSADEESD
-1007 GSFSVSKITGAR
+1007 GSCSVSKITSTR

-1027 TRREIMETG
+1027 TRREVIENG
-1036 LDEREAEEMRARL
+1036 LDEREAEELRTRL
-1049 QGEESAAATS
+1049 QAEKATPPPTSQQATNRRADDKDASA
-1059 RSGEKEAKIAGNVM
+1059 
-1073 FAEGYRSESGRTL
+1073 
-1086 DEADRFEF
+1086 
-1094 VIRPDGSNFFGAF
+1094 P
-1107 GQDVEAATGGR
+1107 
-1118 VKAAPIRLQVGYT
+1118 AAPA
-1131 RPDAQGNETG
+1131 P
-1141 FGLAHIKKREPELLK
+1141 LASEP
-1156 IGYNSAEEYI
+1156 A
-1166 TDIIGTY
+1166 
-1173 DRIYGHKKS
+1173 
-1182 NRIQLVRSGSK
+1182 
-1193 SGVMPLELILDYGDD
+1193 P
-1208 GFYTIVSAFPYSD
+1208 
-1221 RKIAKKIKEPLLYDR
+1221 
-1236 RGTTLSTISPDADA
+1236 
-1250 AKKGTNGDKVR
+1250 
-1261 PAVPAAAEEQGSFS
+1261 
-1275 DSNIPQSPIP
+1275 PQM
-1285 SNEAA
+1285 
-1290 KQIRLAGRVFDMLK
+1290 RLAARVFDMLK
-1304 KGETIKDNVA
+1304 KGEKIKDNVA
-1314 FARMADAEFG
+1314 FARMADEAWS
-1324 GTQSEGAYVM
+1324 GTQAQGAYDM
-1334 TQAYDALEMGVNLY
+1334 SQAYDALEMGVNMY
-1348 IRDKKITPSQY
+1348 IRDKQIVPSRY
-1359 STAKSVKKTVAALQ
+1359 ATAASIKKSVAALKEQ
-1373 ETILDK
+1373 VMDK
-1379 LPTMNIR
+1379 LPTMSNR
-1386 DARKEKYQQFSTPPN
+1386 SERKMQFQQFSTPPN
-1401 YSAVVN
+1401 YSAVAN
-1407 WLLGTKAGDVVLEPS
+1407 WLLGTKEGDVVLEPS

-1430 FAKNAGAAVYV
+1430 FAKNAGATVYV

-1469 NVLPHNIRP
+1469 NVLPDNIRP
-1478 NRIVMNPPFSSSA
+1478 NRIIMNPPFSSSA

-1527 ADDAPR
+1527 ADEAPR
-1533 FKEFWNG
+1533 FKAFWDD

-1563 TFGNVI
+1563 TWGNVI

-1576 PTPSTGSERKAYA
+1576 PTPSTGGKRKAYA
-1589 TVTGDGKTLSLD
+1589 TITGDGKTVSLD

-1614 RNLERRAGEARR
+1614 RNLERRTGAAGRT
-1626 AEQSSRGQS
+1626 EQSGRGQS
-1635 VVGNRQAENTDGGA
+1635 VVGDTRAENTGHGVVR
-1649 LQQPA
+1649 QPA
-1654 ADIGGVAARDVPDER
+1654 SDSGGVGVRDVPNER
-1669 AGMAGEGGHAPGGN
+1669 AGMAGEGGHAPGEN
-1683 AGGLPESDRPD
+1683 AARMPKPDRPD
-1694 SERPAN
+1694 SKRPAN
-1700 NVQRGRGEV
+1700 NVQRRKARVGSDN
-1709 RAGGSGRLPVG
+1709 GGTGLSDGS
-1720 DAGRGGVPEGER
+1720 AGRGGVSEGER
-1732 PAAGA
+1732 PAGSN
-1737 GTGGAGDI
+1737 GTGGTGDI
-1745 QRGPG
+1745 QRGL
-1750 DVAGRDRPAGQ
+1750 GRDTGRDGAAGQ
-1761 SDGHNEGL
+1761 PDGHNEGL
-1769 ASESVQ
+1769 ATESVQ
-1775 LKSKDEI
+1775 IKSKDEI
-1782 IKERAKAKPS
+1782 IKERAKAKPD

-1837 DKIIKDGLL
+1837 DSVTKEGKL
-1846 SAPQIEAVARAVQS
+1846 SAPQIEAVARAAQS
-1860 FETTNPDGT
+1860 FEAKNPDGT

-1890 IMDQFAKGYG
+1890 IMDQLAKGHG
-1900 NGKAVWLSKSHDLAN
+1900 NGKALWFSKSHDLAE
-1915 DARRDWEG
+1915 DARRDWGG
-1923 LGNDGKDVIQ
+1923 LGNNGDGVIQ

-1943 NSDQK
+1943 DPKQK

-1961 TRRDRAQE
+1961 PGRDRVKE
-1969 MKDWLGEDF
+1969 MMDWVGKDF
-1978 DGVIVLDEAHIVNN
+1978 DGVIALDEAHLVNN
-1992 VLDKKGQRGD
+1992 VLDVRGTRGKN
-2002 SKASKRALAV
+2002 KASQRALAV
-2012 RDLILAFPKARVVYV
+2012 RDLIRAFPKARVVYV

-2038 GMLERL
+2038 AMLERL
-2044 YLWGEGTAFQ
+2044 HLWGEGTAFP

-2062 IGNGGMAALELV
+2062 IGNGGMASLELV

-2084 IARSLSMRA
+2084 IARSLSFRA

-2102 TFSRLEHRLTEA
+2102 TFSRLEHKLTEN
-2114 QKTQYNE
+2114 QKAQYNE
-2121 VCKAWSVVV
+2121 VSKAWSIIV
-2130 QNVREA
+2130 QNAHKAVEA
-2136 VGATKTTQGS
+2136 TNSKGTNQTG
-2146 NAYSQLYGAMQSCYN
+2146 YSQLYGAMQACYN

-2181 NGNSVVLQLT
+2181 NGNSVVIQLT

-2197 QNRAAEKL
+2197 QNRAAKKL
-2205 NKEEGDTVDD
+2205 DKEEGDTVDD
-2215 LDVTP
+2215 LDITP
-2220 RDSVIAFLEKSFP
+2220 RDTVIAYLEKSFP
-2233 VEQYEEYEDD
+2233 VEQWEEYEDD
-2243 NGNRKTR
+2243 NGAKRKR
-2250 LVLDSNG
+2250 KVVDSKGN
-2257 KPVLNKKAV
+2257 PVINKKA
-2266 KARDELIE
+2266 AALRDKLIE
-2274 HIRSVRFPDS
+2274 HVRSIRFPDS

-2297 VAEVTGRSKTPNYER
+2297 VAEVTGRSKTPNYEH

-2338 RILIFSDAGGT
+2338 RVLIFSDAGGT

-2393 KPHVV
+2393 KPHVL
-2398 LVTTNVPGH
+2398 LVATDVPGH
-2407 KRFMSTIARRLEQ
+2407 KRYSSTIARRLGQ
-2420 LGALTL
+2420 LGALTQ
-2426 GDRSAQNKGLFNE
+2426 GDRSAQNMGLFNE
-2439 GDNLESRQSQIA
+2439 SDNLENRQSQIA

-2457 ELPESVLDLMG
+2457 VLDKSILDLMG
-2468 IQIKMDKRGRAE
+2468 IQPQTDRRGRPE

-2485 QFLNRLLVLDVDTQ
+2485 QFLNRLLVLDINTQ
-2499 GRVFDWF
+2499 GKVFDWF
-2506 NRLQQEEIEKARA
+2506 NRLQQEEIERATA

-2532 DSLSVAEDSVVY
+2532 DSLVVAEDSIVY
-2544 KNGGVETRYIKLDAG
+2544 KNGGIETRYVKLDAG
-2559 YKQSPRAFDSRAE
+2559 YKQSPRAFGSRAE
-2572 SGFIGYYSQK
+2572 SGFIGYYNQRT
-2582 AANGG
+2582 ANGG

-2617 NPSFSGTINER
+2617 NPSFSATINER
-2628 TLNNADR
+2628 TLNNSDR
-2635 YVKLGKADAE
+2635 YAKLSKTDAE
-2645 RLWNDESREL
+2645 KLWNDESREL

-2682 GGTVLKV
+2682 GGTVLKA

-2720 SAPRYEGA
+2720 SAPRREGA
-2728 APSLAPEDIIDDV
+2728 ATSFAPEDIIDDV

-2754 RIKRRRVLGD
+2754 RIKRSRVLGG

-2776 EGAVTKWGVIK
+2776 ERAVMMWGVIK
-2787 ETINSQSRYFIPTG
+2787 DIINSKPRYFIPTG
-2801 RPQTLTKILA
+2801 RPQTLAMVLRS
-2811 FSPVDP
+2811 SPVDP
-2817 ERTVRNNGGEERYRI
+2817 DRTVRNNGGEERYRI

-2847 RGKPVARLTG
+2847 RGEPVARLTG
-2857 NEYQAASPAIWD
+2857 NEYQTASPAIWD

-2883 YREGIGDIF
+2883 YREGIGEIF
-2892 FLKKGLK
+2892 FPKKGLK

-2910 NAAFAAVPNILTKGK
+2910 NAAFAAVPNILTQGK

-2949 AGERYLAMA
+2949 AGERYLALA

-2984 GLLDSQTASPRGTQ
+2984 GLLDSQTASSRGTQ

-3024 LNKVIN
+3024 VNKVTN

-3046 PGLHAIRL
+3046 PGLHAAQL

-3069 FIDNRD
+3069 FVDTRD
-3075 EPLSI
+3075 EPLPI
-3080 NSKAFR
+3080 NSEAFR

-3102 TVIMGK
+3102 TIIMDK

-3151 EKACVE
+3151 EKATVE

-3215 ESNEAVTRYRNTRKA
+3215 ASNEAV
-3230 ADIAAAYGRAV
+3230 
-3241 EAVEHIM
+3241 E
-3248 DGADESVIKNARD
+3248 
-3261 DISQYGGSNDVAL
+3261 
-3274 VWGNSKKGIAH
+3274 
-3285 IGEKRG
+3285 
-3291 GEVVG
+3291 
-3296 NVIRAVVEGDVVKF
+3296 
-3310 VEAKKTLHIEW
+3310 
-3321 NGYEAVLS
+3321 
-3329 LDENG
+3329 
-3334 NRKTWL
+3334 
-3340 LTGWHQNR
+3340 
-3348 PDASGEVGAQSGA
+3348 
-3361 THTRP
+3361 
-3366 TFSRSDMGAGLDVI
+3366 
-3380 LAQRD
+3380 
-3385 ESVNDSNVRY
+3385 RY
-3395 RVSAPEQG
+3395 RVSSEDNSRRAPEQG
-3403 RVFEDAK
+3403 RVFEDAE

-3431 VLEDVA
+3431 VLEDIA
-3437 SAENGERT
+3437 TAENGERT

-3459 TFREMIDAAY
+3459 IFREMMDAAY

-3477 PIFTH
+3477 PILTH

-3499 SKARYRLLYGDQD
+3499 SKAQFRLLYGDPD
-3512 RGAKGLKQIWE
+3512 RGVKGLKQIWE

-3571 GRERIEAQI
+3571 GRERVETQI

-3607 YPKWIEAQKELVKY
+3607 FPKWIEAQKELVKY
-3621 NRALLKT
+3621 NQALLKM

-3651 PLQRDFDTKEGLD
+3651 PLQRDFGTEEGLNK
-3664 EFVEGRGLV
+3664 FVEGRGLV

-3718 RYDKGEYD
+3718 KYDNGEFD

-3732 EDRHHGPGESIFYV
+3732 KDGHHGPGESIFYV

-3767 SVGAA
+3767 SVGAS
-3772 PQTSNILTKM
+3772 PQKSNILTKM
-3782 LSVPTRALRY
+3782 LSAPTRALRY

-3798 TFGVGNLLRDTFSYA
+3798 TFGVGNLMRDTFSYA

-3824 TVNGFLALIT
+3824 TVNGFMALIT

-3843 RSGGLQESSWLSDNK
+3843 RNGGLQESPWLSDNK

-3876 ALHYNPI
+3876 VLNYNPI
-3883 ALYFKLSGAFAE
+3883 SLYFKLSGAFAE
-3895 FSEQASRLGQYKR
+3895 VSEQASRLGQYKR
-3908 LLDEGYSKEDAIFET
+3908 LLDKGYSKEDAIFET

-3957 RTMYHDGKWDKKAM
+3957 RTMYHDGKWDKKAL
-3971 ARGLLYLTTL
+3971 ARGLMYLTTL
-3981 SLVSCLYNYGD
+3981 SLASCLYNYGD
-3992 DDRREKYLNLR
+3992 DDRREKYMNLR

-4024 PFEAGMIFG
+4024 PFEAGMLFG
-4033 SLPERFMDYLWA
+4033 SLPERFMDYLWQH
-4045 KDKRAFD
+4045 DKRAFD
-4052 GVMNS
+4052 GVAQS
-4057 LLSALTPEFA
+4057 LYGSLTPEFVPIA
-4067 PLLFMTLFELQS
+4067 VSVMFELEA

-4084 FGRQIVPMREQRLRP
+4084 FGRQIVPMSEQRLDP

-4107 AEWAKQITQITKYL
+4107 AEWAKQMAQITKYL
-4121 PEFAGLPALE
+4121 PEFAGVPFFE
-4131 TFSRTLRSPRML
+4131 NFSKTLRSPRML

-4150 TGSAARDLSDI
+4150 TGSAGRDLSDI

-4170 GETRPAENP
+4170 GEARPSENP

-4198 DQDAFRKEIDS
+4198 DQDAFRTEITQLKNKLDS
-4209 LMEDYNSAKEHCEQ
+4209 AAHLYKNGEYSALTPY
-4223 GRYTE
+4223 R
-4228 LSVRDIRHLQLEP
+4228 VRLLQLEP
-4241 VIQYTNKMLT
+4241 VIKYTNKILT

-4256 INAANRAIQR
+4256 INAANRTIQR
-4266 ITVAPNMTA
+4266 ITTAPNMTA

>member
-1 MPQGRATTREREEAY
+1 MPQERAMSREEAY

-23 LIVPPQRESAGAGED
+23 LIVPPQMESVSAGED

-52 IVRGTPQANGAQS
+52 IVRGTPQTNEPQS
-65 DAPLPEWSVGKAFR
+65 NAPLPEWSVGKAFR

-86 TRRADATAMEREAMA
+86 TRRADTTAMEREAMA
-101 DRRERGL
+101 DRQERGL
-108 VNPGALGYLFGER
+108 VNPGILGYLFGER
-121 PQAAPAQPENSAPV
+121 PQAAPAQPDNNAPA
-135 GLLDIWLPKLR
+135 GLIDKLLPGLR

-153 EMFEAYREQRFADAQ
+153 EMFKAYREQRFADAQ
-168 ESAFRREDTLRKM
+168 ESAFRREDILRKM
-181 ADSVSPG
+181 AGAVDPG

-209 YSLAS
+209 YTLAS

-251 YRHFREQGL
+251 YKHFREQGL
-260 SPDEAYRR
+260 TPDEAYRR

-289 VTAGAGKAVKEA
+289 VTAGAGKAVREA
-301 LDAAAAGKTAETAL
+301 LDAAAAGTAPSTAL
-315 GKAAE
+315 GKAAD
-320 AIMKTDMGKKLLTSR
+320 AIMKTETGRKLLTSR

-366 GEPVDWG
+366 GEPIDWE

-398 LSDRREAMRTG
+398 LSDRGEGRRTG
-409 AESPQ
+409 AEPPQ
-414 NAAEPQAQPPVS
+414 NAMQPQPAQPQAPDAARAQRLAQAQAAQTD
-426 ATGSPDALIDELI
+426 ATGPQTAQNQRAAYDAEAVDTTIDEII

-449 AQTGSQQE
+449 AQTGSSQE

-465 VVADAVNSAPLEGR
+465 VVANAVNSAPLEGQ
-479 EQARTREPIQSA
+479 EQAQTREPIQ
-491 AQESGRVELKRDGQ
+491 
-505 AVAQPAPIQPQFQNI
+505 AVAQPQPQESVTLKQDGQAAQPVAPQPQPSNFVRFRSNGQLM
-520 VQYNDRGEWLAT
+520 QT
-532 PVNYELMELDD
+532 PVDYTLMEIDD
-543 LITSNTDAGGINELY
+543 LITSNTDAGGVNPAY
-558 PAEYQPR
+558 PAEFQPR
-565 DRSRLDSVQQIE
+565 DRSRASGMLQVSQM
-577 EIARSLQPQQLGPT
+577 ARDLRPELLGA
-591 MDIFNGASIIDARN
+591 DEYADRGAPIIDARG
-605 NVISGNGRTMAIR
+605 NVISGNGRTMSIR
-618 RAYGDAGNPSAA
+618 NAYRNQPDTSGA
-630 RYRRYLADN
+630 RYRNWLSEN
-639 AANLG
+639 
-644 IDAAALAQMRNP
+644 AAALGLDGNAARSMRNP
-656 VYVRRLM
+656 VLVRRLT
-663 DEGVDL
+663 DPQLDL
-669 RRFAELANTPTI
+669 RAFAEDANTPVV
-681 AAKSAAE
+681 AGMSASEQAMKDAE
-688 VARQDAGHI
+688 RLTPEI
-697 DDELLSMIES
+697 LSKFVPN
-707 DENGNLN
+707 DTGDVLTNNGE
-714 FNRNFASN
+714 FVQAFGDGVVDRSEMERFINREG
-722 YLDRIVAQSER
+722 R
-733 GAFVTR
+733 
-739 DGYLSQDALRRMK
+739 LSQDGARRIK
-752 NALVYKAYGD
+752 NALVAKAYGD
-762 SSFLERISESTDDD
+762 SGFLERVSESTDDD

-781 NALVS
+781 NALTQAA
-786 VSPNIAKMEGG
+786 PAIASAEERMS
-797 IARGALDSNL
+797 RGLLDSNL
-807 SIRDALVE
+807 SLRAPLIE
-815 AIRQLEYVR
+815 AVRELERVR
-824 ANGLKVDEALNQSGL
+824 EQGGNVAEVLNQQGL
-839 FGEQMSDAAKVMLQF
+839 FGEQLSDEAKILLQF

-865 RTLLADYAAEVE
+865 RTLLTDYAATVE
-877 DKGDPRQANMFETED
+877 EKGDPRQASMFDAEG
-892 ETAAQLLARMAAR
+892 ETASQLLARMAAR

-910 DGKAVQTAGDQG
+910 DGRTLQTAGDQG
-922 RIDFNAPEATQERPQ
+922 RLDFNAPE
-937 TTAAPAQAQAAEP
+937 EP
-950 TVRPQA
+950 TAQIQRD
-956 RNAEAAP
+956 EAAP
-963 APGAAQGQQPQTAA
+963 VTATPAPSAPQTAA
-977 AYPVENARKTY
+977 AYPIENARKAY
-988 TPVGETT
+988 TTAGETR
-995 ESIEYRVDEEDD
+995 ENIEYSADEESD
-1007 GSFSVSKITGAR
+1007 GSFSVSKITSTR
-1019 DENGVIVA
+1019 DESGVIVA
-1027 TRREIMETG
+1027 TRREVIENG
-1036 LDEREAEEMRARL
+1036 LDEREAEELRTRL
-1049 QGEESAAATS
+1049 QAEKATPPPTSQQATNRRADDKDASA
-1059 RSGEKEAKIAGNVM
+1059 
-1073 FAEGYRSESGRTL
+1073 
-1086 DEADRFEF
+1086 
-1094 VIRPDGSNFFGAF
+1094 
-1107 GQDVEAATGGR
+1107 
-1118 VKAAPIRLQVGYT
+1118 
-1131 RPDAQGNETG
+1131 
-1141 FGLAHIKKREPELLK
+1141 
-1156 IGYNSAEEYI
+1156 
-1166 TDIIGTY
+1166 
-1173 DRIYGHKKS
+1173 
-1182 NRIQLVRSGSK
+1182 
-1193 SGVMPLELILDYGDD
+1193 
-1208 GFYTIVSAFPYSD
+1208 
-1221 RKIAKKIKEPLLYDR
+1221 
-1236 RGTTLSTISPDADA
+1236 
-1250 AKKGTNGDKVR
+1250 
-1261 PAVPAAAEEQGSFS
+1261 PAASAPLASEPAP
-1275 DSNIPQSPIP
+1275 PQM
-1285 SNEAA
+1285 
-1290 KQIRLAGRVFDMLK
+1290 RLAARVFDMLK
-1304 KGETIKDNVA
+1304 KGEKIKDNVA
-1314 FARMADAEFG
+1314 FARMADEAWG
-1324 GTQSEGAYVM
+1324 GTQAQGAYDM
-1334 TQAYDALEMGVNLY
+1334 SQAYDALEMGVNMY
-1348 IRDKKITPSQY
+1348 IRDKQIVPSRY
-1359 STAKSVKKTVAALQ
+1359 ATAASIKKSVAALKEQ
-1373 ETILDK
+1373 VMDK
-1379 LPTMNIR
+1379 LPTMSNR
-1386 DARKEKYQQFSTPPN
+1386 SERKMQFQQFSTPPN
-1401 YSAVVN
+1401 YSAVAN
-1407 WLLGTKAGDVVLEPS
+1407 WLLGTKEGDVVLEPS

-1430 FAKNAGAAVYV
+1430 FAKNAGATVYV

-1469 NVLPHNIRP
+1469 NVLPDNIRP
-1478 NRIVMNPPFSSSA
+1478 NRIIMNPPFSSSA

-1527 ADDAPR
+1527 ADEAPR
-1533 FKEFWNG
+1533 FKAFWDD

-1563 TFGNVI
+1563 TWGNVI

-1576 PTPSTGSERKAYA
+1576 PTSSTGGKRKAYA
-1589 TVTGDGKTLSLD
+1589 TITGDGKTVSLD

-1614 RNLERRAGEARR
+1614 RNLERRTGAAGRT
-1626 AEQSSRGQS
+1626 EQSGRGQS
-1635 VVGNRQAENTDGGA
+1635 VVGDTRAENTGHGVVR
-1649 LQQPA
+1649 QPA
-1654 ADIGGVAARDVPDER
+1654 SDSGGVGVRDVPNER

-1683 AGGLPESDRPD
+1683 AARVSESDRPD
-1694 SERPAN
+1694 SERTSN
-1700 NVQRGRGEV
+1700 NVQRRKARVGSNN
-1709 RAGGSGRLPVG
+1709 GGTGLSDGS
-1720 DAGRGGVPEGER
+1720 AGRGGVSEGER
-1732 PAAGA
+1732 PADSS
-1737 GTGGAGDI
+1737 GTGGTGDI

-1750 DVAGRDRPAGQ
+1750 RDTGRDGAAGQ
-1761 SDGHNEGL
+1761 PDGHNERL
-1769 ASESVQ
+1769 TPESVQ
-1775 LKSKDEI
+1775 IKSKDEI
-1782 IKERAKAKPS
+1782 IKERAKAKPD

-1822 AAVQAPEITVKLKLP
+1822 AAVQAPEITVQLKLP
-1837 DKIIKDGLL
+1837 ESIIKDGKL

-1860 FETTNPDGT
+1860 FETVNPDGT

-1884 REIAGI
+1884 REISGI
-1890 IMDQFAKGYG
+1890 IMDQLAKGHG
-1900 NGKAVWLSKSHDLAN
+1900 NGKALWLSKSHDLAE
-1915 DARRDWEG
+1915 DARRDWVG
-1923 LGNDGKDVIQ
+1923 LGNDGKGVIQ

-1943 NSDQK
+1943 DSKQK

-1961 TRRDRAQE
+1961 PGRDRVKE
-1969 MKDWLGEDF
+1969 MKEWLGEDF
-1978 DGVIVLDEAHIVNN
+1978 DGVIALDEAHLVNN
-1992 VLDKKGQRGD
+1992 VLDVKGTRGKN
-2002 SKASKRALAV
+2002 KASQRALAV
-2012 RDLILAFPKARVVYV
+2012 RDLIRAFPNARVVYV

-2038 GMLERL
+2038 AMLERL
-2044 YLWGEGTAFQ
+2044 HLWGEGTAFP
-2054 TLSDFLAK
+2054 TLSDFLTK
-2062 IGNGGMAALELV
+2062 IGNGGMASLELV

-2084 IARSLSMRA
+2084 IARSLSFRA

-2102 TFSRLEHRLTEA
+2102 TFSRLEHKLTDQ
-2114 QKTQYNE
+2114 QKAVYNE
-2121 VCKAWSVVV
+2121 ISKAWSVIV
-2130 QNVREA
+2130 QNAHKAVEA
-2136 VGATKTTQGS
+2136 TNSKGTNQTG
-2146 NAYSQLYGAMQSCYN
+2146 YSQLYGAMQACYN

-2181 NGNSVVLQLT
+2181 NGNSVVIQLT

-2205 NKEEGDTVDD
+2205 DKEGDTVDD

-2220 RDSVIAFLEKSFP
+2220 RDTVIAYLEKSFP
-2233 VEQYEEYEDD
+2233 VEQWEEYEDEGGTKRKRKVVD
-2243 NGNRKTR
+2243 SKGN
-2250 LVLDSNG
+2250 
-2257 KPVLNKKAV
+2257 PVINKKA
-2266 KARDELIE
+2266 AALRDKLIE

-2297 VAEVTGRSKTPNYER
+2297 VAEVTGRSKTPNYEH

-2338 RILIFSDAGGT
+2338 RVLIFSDAGGT

-2393 KPHVV
+2393 KPHVL
-2398 LVTTNVPGH
+2398 LVATDVPGH
-2407 KRFMSTIARRLEQ
+2407 KRYSSTIARRLGQ
-2420 LGALTL
+2420 LGALTQ
-2426 GDRSAQNKGLFNE
+2426 GDRSAQNMGLFNE
-2439 GDNLESRQSQIA
+2439 SDNLENRQSQIA

-2457 ELPESVLDLMG
+2457 ILDKGILDLMG
-2468 IQIKMDKRGRAE
+2468 IQPQTDRRGRPE

-2485 QFLNRLLVLDVDTQ
+2485 QFLNRLLVLDIDTQ
-2499 GRVFDWF
+2499 GKVFDWF
-2506 NRLQQEEIEKARA
+2506 NRLQQEEIERATA

-2532 DSLSVAEDSVVY
+2532 DSLAVVEDSVVY
-2544 KNGGVETRYIKLDAG
+2544 KNGGIETRYVKLDAG
-2559 YKQSPRAFDSRAE
+2559 YKQSPRAFGSRAE
-2572 SGFIGYYSQK
+2572 SGFIGYYNQRT
-2582 AANGG
+2582 ANGG

-2617 NPSFSGTINER
+2617 NPSFSATINER
-2628 TLNNADR
+2628 TLNNSDR
-2635 YVKLGKADAE
+2635 YAKLSKTDAE
-2645 RLWNDESREL
+2645 KLWNDESREL

-2682 GGTVLKV
+2682 GGTVLKA

-2720 SAPRYEGA
+2720 SAPRREGA
-2728 APSLAPEDIIDDV
+2728 ATSFAPEDIIDDV

-2754 RIKRRRVLGD
+2754 RIKRSRVLGG

-2776 EGAVTKWGVIK
+2776 ERAVMMWGAIK
-2787 ETINSQSRYFIPTG
+2787 DIINSKPRYFIPTG
-2801 RPQTLTKILA
+2801 RTQTLAMVLRS
-2811 FSPVDP
+2811 SPVDP
-2817 ERTVRNNGGEERYRI
+2817 DRTVRNNGGEERYRI

-2857 NEYQAASPAIWD
+2857 EEFAKRPGESLAERVAEYFHREYGGAV
-2869 EVFADL
+2869 ER
-2875 QAKFKGKV
+2875 KGFGRILLNRRSV
-2883 YREGIGDIF
+2883 RNDILHGIGRM
-2892 FLKKGLK
+2892 K
-2899 ADVFHG
+2899 AI
-2905 TSKEK
+2905 S
-2910 NAAFAAVPNILTKGK
+2910 FAAVPDVLTKGRM
-2925 VLRISPNW
+2925 LRYVPNW
-2933 KGRGYRSFV
+2933 KGRGYGTYA

-2949 AGERYLAMA
+2949 ANARYLAIA
-2958 VVNEAS
+2958 IVNEADDANAGS
-2964 DTNHHRTHG
+2964 KHG
-2973 NFYLHEVFLEK
+2973 EFYLHEVMLQDIPPDASEVP
-2984 GLLDSQTASPRGTQ
+2984 SQQAYRDAGVVHAATKAGEAAHVHRSSDGPIAASAEAVQLPRGD
-2998 QPSPLR
+2998 S
-3004 SGHRS
+3004 SSNGN
-3009 LAASDVS
+3009 VS
-3016 QQGDIYTL
+3016 RGDIYTL

-3046 PGLHAIRL
+3046 PGLHATRL

-3069 FIDNRD
+3069 FVDNRD
-3075 EPLSI
+3075 EPLPI
-3080 NSKAFR
+3080 NSEAFR

-3102 TVIMGK
+3102 TIIMDK

-3215 ESNEAVTRYRNTRKA
+3215 ASNEAV
-3230 ADIAAAYGRAV
+3230 
-3241 EAVEHIM
+3241 E
-3248 DGADESVIKNARD
+3248 
-3261 DISQYGGSNDVAL
+3261 
-3274 VWGNSKKGIAH
+3274 
-3285 IGEKRG
+3285 
-3291 GEVVG
+3291 
-3296 NVIRAVVEGDVVKF
+3296 
-3310 VEAKKTLHIEW
+3310 
-3321 NGYEAVLS
+3321 
-3329 LDENG
+3329 
-3334 NRKTWL
+3334 
-3340 LTGWHQNR
+3340 
-3348 PDASGEVGAQSGA
+3348 
-3361 THTRP
+3361 
-3366 TFSRSDMGAGLDVI
+3366 
-3380 LAQRD
+3380 
-3385 ESVNDSNVRY
+3385 RY
-3395 RVSAPEQG
+3395 RVSSEDNSRRAPEQG
-3403 RVFEDAK
+3403 RVFEDAE

-3431 VLEDVA
+3431 VLEDIA
-3437 SAENGERT
+3437 TAENGERT

-3459 TFREMIDAAY
+3459 TFREMMDAAY

-3477 PIFTH
+3477 PILTH

-3499 SKARYRLLYGDQD
+3499 SKAQFRLLYGDPD
-3512 RGAKGLKQIWE
+3512 RGVKGLKQIWE

-3571 GRERIEAQI
+3571 GRERVETQI

-3607 YPKWIEAQKELVKY
+3607 FPKWIEAQKELVKY
-3621 NRALLKT
+3621 NQALLKM

-3651 PLQRDFDTKEGLD
+3651 PLQRDFGTEEGLNK
-3664 EFVEGRGLV
+3664 FVEGRGLV

-3718 RYDKGEYD
+3718 KYDNGEFD

-3732 EDRHHGPGESIFYV
+3732 KDRHHGPGESIFYV

-3772 PQTSNILTKM
+3772 PQESNILTKM
-3782 LSVPTRALRY
+3782 LSAPTRALRY

-3843 RSGGLQESSWLSDNK
+3843 RNGGLQESSWLSDNK

-3876 ALHYNPI
+3876 ALNYNPI
-3883 ALYFKLSGAFAE
+3883 SLYFKLSGAFAE
-3895 FSEQASRLGQYKR
+3895 VSEQASRLGQYKR
-3908 LLDEGYSKEDAIFET
+3908 LLDKGYSKEDAIFET

-3957 RTMYHDGKWDKKAM
+3957 RTMYHDGKWDKKAL
-3971 ARGLLYLTTL
+3971 ARGLMYLTTL
-3981 SLVSCLYNYGD
+3981 SLASCLYNYGD
-3992 DDRREKYLNLR
+3992 DDRREKYMNLR

-4024 PFEAGMIFG
+4024 PFEAGMLFG
-4033 SLPERFMDYLWA
+4033 SLPERFMDYLWQH
-4045 KDKRAFD
+4045 DKRAFD
-4052 GVMNS
+4052 GVAQS
-4057 LLSALTPEFA
+4057 LYGSLTPEFVPMA
-4067 PLLFMTLFELQS
+4067 VSVMFELEA

-4084 FGRQIVPMREQRLRP
+4084 FGRQIVPMSEQRLDP

-4107 AEWAKQITQITKYL
+4107 AEWAKQMTQITKYL
-4121 PEFAGLPALE
+4121 PEFAGVPFFE
-4131 TFSRTLRSPRML
+4131 NFSKTLRSPRML

-4150 TGSAARDLSDI
+4150 TGSAGRDLSDI

-4170 GETRPAENP
+4170 GEARPSENP

-4198 DQDAFRKEIDS
+4198 DQDAFRTEITQLKNKLDS
-4209 LMEDYNSAKEHCEQ
+4209 ATHLYKNGEYSALTPY
-4223 GRYTE
+4223 R
-4228 LSVRDIRHLQLEP
+4228 VRLLQLEP
-4241 VIQYTNKMLT
+4241 VIKYTNKILT

-4256 INAANRAIQR
+4256 INAANRTIQR
-4266 ITVAPNMTA
+4266 ITTAPNMTA
-4275 KQKREAIDQI
+4275 KRKREAIDQI

>member
-1 MPQGRATTREREEAY
+1 MTYEESIADLRKRGLMEEPQPQGGIAPVAGAFAGSAMDAAADAVLGPFDVAIDYAGRTLMPENPEASPVRAAIAEGIQKYNPAGMLRDYAKEQSAPMLADVP
-16 QDLVRQG
+16 QRQYDPNAGILDYVLDPYVLASGMGSMVGYMGSSAVSPIG
-23 LIVPPQRESAGAGED
+23 LIG
-38 ERRAAYEALVRDGL
+38 
-52 IVRGTPQANGAQS
+52 
-65 DAPLPEWSVGKAFR
+65 
-79 AGISDVL
+79 
-86 TRRADATAMEREAMA
+86 
-101 DRRERGL
+101 RGL
-108 VNPGALGYLFGER
+108 SRV
-121 PQAAPAQPENSAPV
+121 PQAARFMNSVAGRGLSAMRGGASEGLAEGVGVYDDITERGGNANEAIAAALKTAGLNIPIDVISNYLGFAAENKLTKGAIATALNRMSRGTLSAAAIDRLSNIASQGISGTLSEGAQETAQSTVSKKYGEGRTWGDVLSPET
-135 GLLDIWLPKLR
+135 LR
-146 ENQAKDR
+146 ETFVT
-153 EMFEAYREQRFADAQ
+153 EG
-168 ESAFRREDTLRKM
+168 L
-181 ADSVSPG
+181 PG
-188 EYAAPESAVGQFAHD
+188 AVVGG
-203 FIRNSP
+203 
-209 YSLAS
+209 L
-214 MAASV
+214 
-219 PVAVMTGGAAV
+219 TGGAFGSLRPV
-230 PMALTSA
+230 QSNDIEA
-237 ALGHMEAQD
+237 AQQAIPQPA
-246 EMSDV
+246 
-251 YRHFREQGL
+251 RQQA
-260 SPDEAYRR
+260 P
-268 AMPDYAANV
+268 
-277 GVLAASNYLQTA
+277 
-289 VTAGAGKAVKEA
+289 
-301 LDAAAAGKTAETAL
+301 DAAQAQRLAETQA
-315 GKAAE
+315 
-320 AIMKTDMGKKLLTSR
+320 
-335 GGPAA
+335 
-340 ASILFDAISEG
+340 
-351 VFEEAPQNIASSLTK
+351 
-366 GEPVDWG
+366 
-373 QTAYEAALGAA
+373 
-384 SGALFGAGGSAMSY
+384 
-398 LSDRREAMRTG
+398 
-409 AESPQ
+409 
-414 NAAEPQAQPPVS
+414 AQPDATGPQGAQTQPSVS

-439 GEVNAAQETA
+439 GEVNAAQESA

-457 AAARGNAE
+457 AAALGNAE
-465 VVADAVNSAPLEGR
+465 VVANAVNSAPLEGQ
-479 EQARTREPIQSA
+479 EQAQTREPIRTA
-491 AQESGRVELKRDGQ
+491 AQAQTAPASQPQNSATLKQDGQ
-505 AVAQPAPIQPQFQNI
+505 IVSQPTAPQIPFQNI

-565 DRSRLDSVQQIE
+565 DRSRQSSIQQIE
-577 EIARSLQPQQLGPT
+577 EIARNLQPQQLGPT
-591 MDIFNGASIIDARN
+591 IDIFNGAPIIDARN

-618 RAYGDAGNPSAA
+618 RAYGNAGNPSAA
-630 RYRRYLADN
+630 RYRQYLADN

-669 RRFAELANTPTI
+669 RRFAELANTSTI

-688 VARQDAGHI
+688 VARQDAGRI

-714 FNRNFASN
+714 FNKNFASN
-722 YLDRIVAQSER
+722 YLDRIVAPSER
-733 GAFVTR
+733 GDFTDR
-739 DGYLSQDALRRMK
+739 NGYLSQNALRRMK

-797 IARGALDSNL
+797 ISRGVLDGNL

-815 AIRQLEYVR
+815 AIRQLEYIR
-824 ANGLKVDEALNQSGL
+824 TNGLKVDEVLNQSGL
-839 FGEQMSDAAKVMLQF
+839 FGEQLSDEAKILLQF
-854 FDANKRSAKAI
+854 FDSNKRSAKAI
-865 RTLLADYAAEVE
+865 RTLLSDYAAAVE
-877 DKGDPRQANMFETED
+877 DKGDPRQGNMFETGN

-910 DGKAVQTAGDQG
+910 DGRTLQTAGDQG
-922 RIDFNAPEATQERPQ
+922 RLDFNAPE
-937 TTAAPAQAQAAEP
+937 EP
-950 TVRPQA
+950 TAQIQRD
-956 RNAEAAP
+956 EAAP
-963 APGAAQGQQPQTAA
+963 VTATLAPSAPQTAA
-977 AYPVENARKTY
+977 AYPIENARKAY
-988 TPVGETT
+988 TTAGETR
-995 ESIEYRVDEEDD
+995 ENIEYSADEESD
-1007 GSFSVSKITGAR
+1007 GSFSVSKITSTR
-1019 DENGVIVA
+1019 DESGVIVA
-1027 TRREIMETG
+1027 TRREVIENG
-1036 LDEREAEEMRARL
+1036 LDEREAEELRTRL
-1049 QGEESAAATS
+1049 QAEKATPPPTSQQATNRRADDKDASA
-1059 RSGEKEAKIAGNVM
+1059 
-1073 FAEGYRSESGRTL
+1073 
-1086 DEADRFEF
+1086 
-1094 VIRPDGSNFFGAF
+1094 
-1107 GQDVEAATGGR
+1107 
-1118 VKAAPIRLQVGYT
+1118 
-1131 RPDAQGNETG
+1131 
-1141 FGLAHIKKREPELLK
+1141 
-1156 IGYNSAEEYI
+1156 
-1166 TDIIGTY
+1166 
-1173 DRIYGHKKS
+1173 
-1182 NRIQLVRSGSK
+1182 
-1193 SGVMPLELILDYGDD
+1193 
-1208 GFYTIVSAFPYSD
+1208 
-1221 RKIAKKIKEPLLYDR
+1221 
-1236 RGTTLSTISPDADA
+1236 
-1250 AKKGTNGDKVR
+1250 
-1261 PAVPAAAEEQGSFS
+1261 PAASAPLASEPAP
-1275 DSNIPQSPIP
+1275 PQM
-1285 SNEAA
+1285 
-1290 KQIRLAGRVFDMLK
+1290 RLAARVFDILK
-1304 KGETIKDNVA
+1304 KGEKIKDNVA
-1314 FARMADAEFG
+1314 FARMADEAWS
-1324 GTQSEGAYVM
+1324 GTQAQGAYDM
-1334 TQAYDALEMGVNLY
+1334 SQAYDALEMGVNMY
-1348 IRDKKITPSQY
+1348 IRDKQIVPSRY
-1359 STAKSVKKTVAALQ
+1359 ATAASIKKSVAALKEQ
-1373 ETILDK
+1373 VMDK
-1379 LPTMNIR
+1379 LPTMSNR
-1386 DARKEKYQQFSTPPN
+1386 SERKMQFQQFSTPPN
-1401 YSAVVN
+1401 YSAVAN
-1407 WLLGTKAGDVVLEPS
+1407 WLLGTKEGDVVLEPS

-1430 FAKNAGAAVYV
+1430 FAKNAGATVYV

-1469 NVLPHNIRP
+1469 NVLPDNIRP

-1540 IKERYNVRANVE
+1540 IKERYNVRANIE

-1589 TVTGDGKTLSLD
+1589 TVTGEGKTLSLD

-1614 RNLERRAGEARR
+1614 RNLERRTGAVGRT
-1626 AEQSSRGQS
+1626 EQSGRGQS
-1635 VVGNRQAENTDGGA
+1635 AMGDTRTENTGRI
-1649 LQQPA
+1649 LEQQPA
-1654 ADIGGVAARDVPDER
+1654 ADTGGVAVRDNAGER
-1669 AGMAGEGGHAPGGN
+1669 ADMADSSGRTPGEN
-1683 AGGLPESDRPD
+1683 STRVSESDRPD
-1694 SERPAN
+1694 SERTETD
-1700 NVQRGRGEV
+1700 VQRGRGEV
-1709 RAGGSGRLPVG
+1709 RPGARGRVSRRG
-1720 DAGRGGVPEGER
+1720 TERGGVSEGER
-1732 PAAGA
+1732 PAESS
-1737 GTGGAGDI
+1737 GTGGTGDI

-1750 DVAGRDRPAGQ
+1750 RDTGRDSTAGQ
-1761 SDGHNEGL
+1761 PDRHNEEL
-1769 ASESVQ
+1769 APEAVQ
-1775 LKSKDEI
+1775 LKSKEDI
-1782 IKERAKAKPS
+1782 IKEQTKAKPD
-1792 ADEDEMVY
+1792 AQNDEAIF
-1800 EHYVSSVAGKEHPA
+1800 EHYVSTVSGKDHPA

-1822 AAVQAPEITVKLKLP
+1822 AAVQPPDITVKLSLP
-1837 DKIIKDGLL
+1837 ESIIKDGKL
-1846 SAPQIEAVARAVQS
+1846 SAPQIEAVARAAQS
-1860 FETTNPDGT
+1860 FETKNPDGT

-1890 IMDQFAKGYG
+1890 ITDQLAKGHG
-1900 NGKAVWLSKSHDLAN
+1900 NGKALWLSVKHDLAN

-1923 LGNDGKDVIQ
+1923 LGNDGKAIIQ
-1933 FSKYTGKKRL
+1933 HSKFSGKKQL
-1943 NSDQK
+1943 DAGQK
-1948 GILFSAYTFFDKK
+1948 GVLFSAYSFFGK
-1961 TRRDRAQE
+1961 TGKRDRAKE
-1969 MKDWLGEDF
+1969 IADWLGKDF
-1978 DGVIVLDEAHIVNN
+1978 DGVIALDEAHTVNN
-1992 VLDKKGQRGD
+1992 VLDMKGARGKKEAAK
-2002 SKASKRALAV
+2002 SALAV
-2012 RDLILAFPKARVVYV
+2012 RDLIRSFPNARVVYV

-2038 GMLERL
+2038 AMLERL
-2044 YLWGEGTAFQ
+2044 GLWGEGTAFP
-2054 TLSDFLAK
+2054 TLSDFLTK
-2062 IGNGGMAALELV
+2062 IGNGGMASLELV

-2084 IARSLSMRA
+2084 LARSLSFRA
-2093 GPNGGDENV
+2093 GKNGGDENV
-2102 TFSRLEHRLTEA
+2102 TFSRLEHKLTDQ
-2114 QKTQYNE
+2114 QKTVYNE
-2121 VCKAWSVVV
+2121 ISKAWAVTL
-2130 QNVREA
+2130 QNVHKA
-2136 VGATKTTQGS
+2136 VEATKARGKQTG
-2146 NAYSQLYGAMQSCYN
+2146 YSQFYSSMQACFN

-2181 NGNSVVLQLT
+2181 NGNSVVIQLT

-2205 NKEEGDTVDD
+2205 DNKEGDTVDD

-2220 RDSVIAFLEKSFP
+2220 RDALISFLENSFP
-2233 VEQYEEYEDD
+2233 VQQYEEYEDD
-2243 NGNRKTR
+2243 NGNKQSRP
-2250 LVLDSNG
+2250 VVDSHGN
-2257 KPVLNKKAV
+2257 PVLNKKAIA
-2266 KARDELIE
+2266 ARDELIE
-2274 HIRSVRFPDS
+2274 HIRSIRFPDS
-2284 PMDMIIKHFGVKN
+2284 PMDMIIKHFGAKN
-2297 VAEVTGRSKTPNYER
+2297 VAEVTGRSKTPNYEH

-2322 KNANRAEME
+2322 KNANQAEME

-2338 RILIFSDAGGT
+2338 RVLIFSDAGGT

-2393 KPHVV
+2393 KPHVI
-2398 LVTTNVPGH
+2398 LVTTDVPGQR
-2407 KRFMSTIARRLEQ
+2407 RFTSTIARRLEQ
-2420 LGALTL
+2420 LGALTQ

-2439 GDNLESRQSQIA
+2439 GDNLEGRQSQIA
-2451 VNRLIA
+2451 VNRLIPF
-2457 ELPESVLDLMG
+2457 LSKDVLEKMN
-2468 IQIKMDKRGRAE
+2468 IKPQTDRRGRPE
-2480 EVPVS
+2480 EIPVS
-2485 QFLNRLLVLDVDTQ
+2485 QFLNRVLALDIDTQ
-2499 GRVFDWF
+2499 GKVFSLF
-2506 NRLQQEEIEKARA
+2506 SKFQNLEIERARE

-2544 KNGGVETRYIKLDAG
+2544 KNGGIETRYVKLDAG

-2572 SGFIGYYSQK
+2572 SGFIGYYNQRT
-2582 AANGG
+2582 ANGG

-2617 NPSFSGTINER
+2617 NPSFSATINER
-2628 TLNNADR
+2628 TLNNSDR
-2635 YVKLGKADAE
+2635 YAKLSKTDAE
-2645 RLWNDESREL
+2645 KLWNDESREL

-2682 GGTVLKV
+2682 GGTVLKA

-2720 SAPRYEGA
+2720 SAPRREGA

-2741 MENGTEYRLQNGW
+2741 IENGTEYRLQNGW
-2754 RIKRRRVLGD
+2754 RIKRSRVLSS
-2764 NRVELV
+2764 NRVELI

-2776 EGAVTKWGVIK
+2776 ERAVTMWGVIK
-2787 ETINSQSRYFIPTG
+2787 DTISSKPRYFIPTG
-2801 RPQTLTKILA
+2801 RPQTLAMVLR

-2817 ERTVRNNGGEERYRI
+2817 ERTVRNNGGEERYRV

-2847 RGKPVARLTG
+2847 HGKPVARLTG
-2857 NEYQAASPAIWD
+2857 DEYQTASPAIWD

-2883 YREGIGDIF
+2883 YREGIGEIF
-2892 FLKKGLK
+2892 FPKKGLK

-2910 NAAFAAVPNILTKGK
+2910 NAAFAAVPNILTQGK

-2949 AGERYLAMA
+2949 AGERYLALA

-2984 GLLDSQTASPRGTQ
+2984 GLLDSQTASSRGTQ

-3024 LNKVIN
+3024 VNKVTN

-3046 PGLHAIRL
+3046 PGLHAAQL

-3069 FIDNRD
+3069 FVDTRD
-3075 EPLSI
+3075 EPLPI
-3080 NSKAFR
+3080 NSEAFR

-3102 TVIMGK
+3102 TIIMDK

-3215 ESNEAVTRYRNTRKA
+3215 ASNEAV
-3230 ADIAAAYGRAV
+3230 
-3241 EAVEHIM
+3241 E
-3248 DGADESVIKNARD
+3248 
-3261 DISQYGGSNDVAL
+3261 
-3274 VWGNSKKGIAH
+3274 
-3285 IGEKRG
+3285 
-3291 GEVVG
+3291 
-3296 NVIRAVVEGDVVKF
+3296 
-3310 VEAKKTLHIEW
+3310 
-3321 NGYEAVLS
+3321 
-3329 LDENG
+3329 
-3334 NRKTWL
+3334 
-3340 LTGWHQNR
+3340 
-3348 PDASGEVGAQSGA
+3348 
-3361 THTRP
+3361 
-3366 TFSRSDMGAGLDVI
+3366 
-3380 LAQRD
+3380 
-3385 ESVNDSNVRY
+3385 RY
-3395 RVSAPEQG
+3395 RVSSEDNSRRAPEQG
-3403 RVFEDAK
+3403 RVFEDAE

-3431 VLEDVA
+3431 VLEDIA
-3437 SAENGERT
+3437 TAENGERT

-3459 TFREMIDAAY
+3459 TFREMMDAAY

-3477 PIFTH
+3477 PILTH

-3499 SKARYRLLYGDQD
+3499 SKAQFRLLYGDPD
-3512 RGAKGLKQIWE
+3512 RGVKGLKQIWE

-3571 GRERIEAQI
+3571 GRERVETQI

-3607 YPKWIEAQKELVKY
+3607 FPKWIEAQKELVKY
-3621 NRALLKT
+3621 NQALLKM

-3651 PLQRDFDTKEGLD
+3651 PLQRDFGTEEGLNK
-3664 EFVEGRGLV
+3664 FVEGRGLV

-3718 RYDKGEYD
+3718 KYDNGEFD

-3732 EDRHHGPGESIFYV
+3732 KDRHHGPGESIFYV

-3772 PQTSNILTKM
+3772 PQESNILTKM
-3782 LSVPTRALRY
+3782 LSAPTRALRY

-3908 LLDEGYSKEDAIFET
+3908 LLDKGYSKEDAIFET

-3934 VGRSLNR
+3934 AGRSLNR

-3957 RTMYHDGKWDKKAM
+3957 RTMYHDGKWDKKAL
-3971 ARGLLYLTTL
+3971 ARGLMYLTTL
-3981 SLVSCLYNYGD
+3981 SLASCLYNYGD

-4024 PFEAGMIFG
+4024 PFEAGMLFG
-4033 SLPERFMDYLWA
+4033 SLPERFMDYLWQN
-4045 KDKRAFD
+4045 DKRAFD
-4052 GVMNS
+4052 GVAQS
-4057 LLSALTPEFA
+4057 LYGSLTPEFVPMA
-4067 PLLFMTLFELQS
+4067 VSVMLELEA

-4084 FGRQIVPMREQRLRP
+4084 FGRQIVPMSEQRLDP

-4121 PEFAGLPALE
+4121 PEFAGVPFFE
-4131 TFSRTLRSPRML
+4131 NFSKTLRSPRML

-4150 TGSAARDLSDI
+4150 TGSAGRDLSDI

-4170 GETRPAENP
+4170 GEARPSENP

-4198 DQDAFRKEIDS
+4198 DQDAFRTEITQLKNKLDS
-4209 LMEDYNSAKEHCEQ
+4209 AAHLYKNGEHSALTPY
-4223 GRYTE
+4223 R
-4228 LSVRDIRHLQLEP
+4228 VRLLQLEP
-4241 VIQYTNKMLT
+4241 VIKYTNKMLT